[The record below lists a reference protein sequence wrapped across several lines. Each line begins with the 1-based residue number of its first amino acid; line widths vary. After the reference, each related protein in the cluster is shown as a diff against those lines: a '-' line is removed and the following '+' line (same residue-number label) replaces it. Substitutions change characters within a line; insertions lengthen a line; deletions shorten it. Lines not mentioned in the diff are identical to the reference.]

1 MCRARVKEWIPIG
14 LLNEFRHFAIR
25 GNAADMGVG
34 IVLGA
39 AFGQFID
46 SLVSDMILPPVG
58 LVLARIN
65 FSEMFISLNGHYYPS
80 LSDAKEA
87 GAATINYG
95 VFLTTSIRFL
105 IIFFAVFLVVR
116 QLNRWRKPG
125 QDPINAMTRKECPF
139 CCTSIPTRAIICPN
153 CSTSLGQEPP
163 SLSVHIGKAS
173 SSRKS

>member
-1 MCRARVKEWIPIG
+1 MSIG

-25 GNAADMGVG
+25 GNAADMGIG

-39 AFGQFID
+39 AFSNFID
-46 SLVSDMILPPVG
+46 SLVSDIILPPVG
-58 LVLARIN
+58 LLLARIN
-65 FSEMFISLNGHYYPS
+65 FSDLFISLNGHYYPS

-105 IIFFAVFLVVR
+105 IIFFSVFLVVR

-125 QDPINAMTRKECPF
+125 QDPINSMTRKECPF
-139 CCTSIPTRAIICPN
+139 CCTPIPSKAVICPN
-153 CSTSLGQEPP
+153 CSTSLREELEPP
-163 SLSVHIGKAS
+163 SLKVHVRK
-173 SSRKS
+173 SSRTSFK